1 MATDFQKLADGI
13 EAATSV
19 MSVQV
24 KEDGSMGELRIVA
37 GNKAYI
43 DAIEKPAGDYHMN
56 SDKFIPNSIYTDYV
70 PRDLNFEDYCFR
82 SAVQKKCLHSYV
94 KPSNM
99 PVWFNMTFLPA
110 GPSEGNIHY
119 CTYTMEVNFRANTKR
134 MSDIDPELASAVL
147 ETCIKLRGA
156 SDFQAAMQEV
166 IKDIRELCKAEQ
178 TCILL
183 TDRYEKTTSVLCM
196 DFAEASSVV
205 DTGDR
210 ALTPGMPDFYE
221 IAEKWE
227 ELIGSS
233 NCVIAKDEHDM
244 ELVKERDP
252 EWYESMKAS
261 GARNIVLFPL
271 KSQDELLGYI
281 WAVNFDVA
289 EAPKIKDTL
298 ELTTFILGS
307 EISNHLLLDR
317 LKILSSKDML
327 TGVLNRNEMNN
338 LVERL
343 SKGEQDA
350 GMSVGVVFVDLNGL
364 KTIND
369 ELGHGKGDDLLR
381 DAAKAIAEVYS
392 PERIFRAG
400 GDEFAVILAGV
411 SGDELLKSIEELR
424 KVSEK
429 YEGVSFAIGGCVE
442 SDSSKVREALK
453 IADMR
458 MYEDKRDY
466 YVKHPEMKK
475 RLS

>member
-1 MATDFQKLADGI
+1 MVTDFQKVADAV

-24 KEDGSMGELRIVA
+24 LEDGSMGELRIVA

-43 DAIEKPAGDYHMN
+43 DAIEKPAGDYSMR
-56 SDKFIPNSIYTDYV
+56 SDKFIPGSIYTDYV

-99 PVWFNMTFLPA
+99 PVWFNMTFLPL

-119 CTYTMEVNFRANTKR
+119 CTYTMEVNFRADTR
-134 MSDIDPELASAVL
+134 HMSDIDPELASAVL
-147 ETCIKLRGA
+147 ETCIKLRGTGN
-156 SDFQAAMQEV
+156 FQAAMQEV
-166 IKDIRELCKAEQ
+166 IKDIRQLCKAEQ

-183 TDRYEKTTSVLCM
+183 TDGYEKTTSVLCT
-196 DFAEASSVV
+196 DFAENSSVV
-205 DTGDR
+205 APDGDIPR
-210 ALTPGMPDFYE
+210 PGMPGFYE

-233 NCVIAKDEHDM
+233 NCIIAKDERDM

-281 WAVNFDVA
+281 WAVNFAA
-289 EAPKIKDTL
+289 EKTPEIKDTL

-307 EISNHLLLDR
+307 EINNHLLLDR
-317 LKILSSKDML
+317 LKILSSRDML

-338 LVERL
+338 LVEKMSR
-343 SKGEQDA
+343 GEADA
-350 GMSVGVVFVDLNGL
+350 GSSIGVIFLDLNGL
-364 KTIND
+364 KSIND
-369 ELGHGKGDDLLR
+369 ELGHGRGDALLR
-381 DAAKAIAEVYS
+381 DAARAIQEIYPAD
-392 PERIFRAG
+392 RIFRAG
-400 GDEFAVILAGV
+400 GDEFVIMLPGV
-411 SGDELLKSIEELR
+411 SGDELLKGIEELR
-424 KVSEK
+424 RVSEG
-429 YEGVSFAIGGCVE
+429 YERVSFAIGGCVE
-442 SDSSKVREALK
+442 PDSRDVREALK

-475 RLS
+475 RL